1 MASSRLLR
9 RSSGERRQRLGP
21 FQFFGEVVGELKR
34 VTWPSRQETTRLS
47 IMVIMVSI
55 VIGAFLFAF
64 DQVFN
69 VLLDLLL
76 QAGR

>member
-1 MASSRLLR
+1 MASGRLLR
-9 RSSGERRQRLGP
+9 RTAGERRPRSSP
-21 FQFFGEVVGELKR
+21 FHFFGEVVGELKR
-34 VTWPSRQETTRLS
+34 VTWPSRRETTRLT
-47 IMVIMVSI
+47 ILVIMVSI

>member
-1 MASSRLLR
+1 MASGRLLR
-9 RSSGERRQRLGP
+9 RPAGERRARFTP

-34 VTWPSRQETTRLS
+34 VTWPSRPETTRLT
-47 IMVIMVSI
+47 ILVIMVSI
-55 VIGAFLFAF
+55 VIGIFLFAF

-69 VLLDLLL
+69 ILLDLLL

>member
-1 MASSRLLR
+1 MASGRLLR
-9 RSSGERRQRLGP
+9 RPAGERRARFTP

-34 VTWPSRQETTRLS
+34 VTWPSRSETTRLT
-47 IMVIMVSI
+47 ILVIMVSI
-55 VIGAFLFAF
+55 VIGIFLFAF

-69 VLLDLLL
+69 LLLDLLL

>member
-1 MASSRLLR
+1 MASGRLLR
-9 RSSGERRQRLGP
+9 RSAGERRPRFSL

-34 VTWPSRQETTRLS
+34 VTWPSRPETTRLT
-47 IMVIMVSI
+47 ILVIMVSI
-55 VIGAFLFAF
+55 VIGIFLFAF